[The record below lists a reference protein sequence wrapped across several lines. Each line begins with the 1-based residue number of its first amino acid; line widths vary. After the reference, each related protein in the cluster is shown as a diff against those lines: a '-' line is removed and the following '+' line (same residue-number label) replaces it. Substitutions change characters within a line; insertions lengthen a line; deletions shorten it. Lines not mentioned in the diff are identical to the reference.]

1 METIGALMPTI
12 GAAMFAAAVVLFV
25 VGPILT
31 GKQARVT
38 RTLNEFSDA
47 EAWKLVTLRA
57 LRDVEYDYHTGK
69 LDDHDYQTLKNELT
83 TEAVQ
88 ALRRVEE
95 GDVPADVRAGNVANV
110 EAEIMAMRAVLRDA
124 VHCTVCAHANPAGS
138 RYCATCGAALSAPDP
153 VASA

>member
-1 METIGALMPTI
+1 MAMF

-38 RTLNEFSDA
+38 RTLSEFSDA

-69 LDDHDYQTLKNELT
+69 LDDHDYQTLKSELT
-83 TEAVQ
+83 AEAVQ
-88 ALRRVEE
+88 AIRRVEE
-95 GDVPADVRAGNVANV
+95 GDVPTDARAGRIAGV

-124 VHCTVCAHANPAGS
+124 VHCTACAHANPAGS
-138 RYCATCGAALSAPDP
+138 RFCATCGTALMAPDP